1 MKLGKNYW
9 KLWTSSVVSNFG
21 DGTSIIAYPWLA
33 SALTR
38 DPFQIA
44 LIAVVQRIPWLV
56 FSLPA
61 GVVTDRVD
69 RRKLIA
75 WMDVIRFGL
84 TLIVAFVV
92 LNVSGDLASPGEI
105 AAGTGTPPP
114 GAGWYLVMLYV
125 ATLGFGIAE
134 VFRDNAAQTMMPSIV
149 DHSLLE
155 KANGRLWGAEMVM
168 NSFVGP
174 PLGGVFIAIAF
185 SLPFFLDAVTFGLA
199 ALLIFTISGSF
210 APNGAAER
218 RSFKEELTEGVRWLW
233 NHRLLR
239 SMAVI
244 LGLMNGLFMVAL
256 STYVL
261 FVQEILGLSAGSF
274 GLLMT
279 SGAVGG
285 VLGSVTASNVS
296 QRIGQGA
303 SLFTTLI
310 VSALTL
316 AITGLTSNAMVVWV
330 MFAIGSYVAVLWN
343 VITVALRQTIIPD
356 RLLGRVNSVYR
367 FLAWGMMPIGGIVG
381 GLLVAGTDVLATRD
395 LALRMPF
402 LFSATV
408 YVILYFFALPRL
420 NTRRIEEA
428 KAEVADAPATD
439 TAALGDEAE
448 GSDATTT

>member
-1 MKLGKNYW
+1 MKLGANYW
-9 KLWTSSVVSNFG
+9 KLWTSSAISNFG

-38 DPFQIA
+38 DPLQIA

-61 GVVTDRVD
+61 GVITDRVD

-84 TLIVAFVV
+84 TVVVAFVV
-92 LNVSGDLASPGEI
+92 LGVSGDLASPAEI
-105 AAGTGTPPP
+105 AAGTGAPPP
-114 GAGWYLVMLYV
+114 NAGWYLVMLYL

-134 VFRDNAAQTMMPSIV
+134 VFRDNAAQTLMPSIV

-185 SLPFFLDAVTFGLA
+185 SLPFFLDAATFGIA
-199 ALLIFTISGSF
+199 ALLIFTIAGSF
-210 APNGAAER
+210 TPQQATER
-218 RSFKEELTEGVRWLW
+218 RPFKEELTEGVRWLW

-239 SMAVI
+239 SMGLI
-244 LGLMNGLFMVAL
+244 LGTMNGLFMVAL
-256 STYVL
+256 ATYVL
-261 FVQEILGLSAGSF
+261 FVQEVLELSASSF
-274 GLLMT
+274 GLLLT
-279 SGAVGG
+279 SGAIGG
-285 VLGSVTASNVS
+285 VLGSMTASKVS

-303 SLFTTLI
+303 SLFTTLA
-310 VSALTL
+310 VSSITL
-316 AITGLTSNAMVVWV
+316 LFTGLTSSAIVVWV

-343 VITVALRQTIIPD
+343 VITVALRQSIIPD

-367 FLAWGMMPIGGIVG
+367 FFAWGMMPIGSVLG
-381 GLLVAGTDVLATRD
+381 GLIVAGTDALATRE

-402 LFSATV
+402 IFSAVV
-408 YVILYFFALPRL
+408 YGMLYFFALPRL

-428 KAEVADAPATD
+428 KR
-439 TAALGDEAE
+439 EAE
-448 GSDATTT
+448 AAAGTPGTGVGEETGTTAG

>member
-1 MKLGKNYW
+1 VKLGANYW

-38 DPFQIA
+38 DPLQIA

-84 TLIVAFVV
+84 TMVVAFVV
-92 LNVSGDLASPGEI
+92 LSVSSDLASPVEI
-105 AAGTGTPPP
+105 AEGTGAPPP

-134 VFRDNAAQTMMPSIV
+134 VFRDNAAQTLMPAIV

-155 KANGRLWGAEMVM
+155 KANGRMWGAEMVM

-185 SLPFFLDAVTFGLA
+185 SLPFFIDGVTFALA
-199 ALLIFTISGSF
+199 AVLMFAISGSF
-210 APNGAAER
+210 APEGTVER
-218 RSFKEELTEGVRWLW
+218 RSFKEELTEGVKWLW
-233 NHRLLR
+233 SHRLLR
-239 SMAVI
+239 SMGLI
-244 LGLMNGLFMVAL
+244 LGVMNALFTVAL
-256 STYVL
+256 ATYVL
-261 FVQEILGLSAGSF
+261 FVQEILGLNASSF
-274 GLLMT
+274 GLLLT
-279 SGAVGG
+279 SGAIGG
-285 VLGSVTASNVS
+285 VLGSVTASKVS
-296 QRIGQGA
+296 QTIGQGA

-310 VSALTL
+310 VSGVTL
-316 AITGLTSNAMVVWV
+316 FITGLTSSAIVVWV
-330 MFAIGSYVAVLWN
+330 MFAIASYVGVLWN
-343 VITVALRQTIIPD
+343 VITVSLRQTLIPD

-367 FLAWGMMPIGGIVG
+367 FFAWGMMPIGSIVG
-381 GLLVAGTDVLATRD
+381 GLLVAGTDLVASRE

-402 LFSATV
+402 LFAAAA
-408 YVILYFFALPRL
+408 YLLLYFFALPRL
-420 NTRRIEEA
+420 NTGRIEEA
-428 KAEVADAPATD
+428 KADTVAAAGRGTSEATETPA
-439 TAALGDEAE
+439 
-448 GSDATTT
+448 S

>member
-1 MKLGKNYW
+1 MKLGANYW
-9 KLWTSSVVSNFG
+9 KLWTSSIVSNFG

-44 LIAVVQRIPWLV
+44 LIAVVQRIPWLI

-61 GVVTDRVD
+61 GVITDRVD

-75 WMDVIRFGL
+75 WMDVARFGI
-84 TLIVAFVV
+84 TMIVAFVV
-92 LNVSGDLASPGEI
+92 LNVSGDLSSPAEI
-105 AAGTGTPPP
+105 ASGEGAPPP
-114 GAGWYLVMLYV
+114 GAGWYLVMLYA
-125 ATLGFGIAE
+125 ATLAFGIAE
-134 VFRDNAAQTMMPSIV
+134 VFRDNAAQTLMPAVV

-155 KANGRLWGAEMVM
+155 KANGRMWGAEMVM

-174 PLGGVFIAIAF
+174 PLGGVLIAIAF
-185 SLPFFLDAVTFGLA
+185 SLPFFIDGVTFALA
-199 ALLIFTISGSF
+199 AVLIFAIRGNFEPT
-210 APNGAAER
+210 GAKER
-218 RSFKEELTEGVRWLW
+218 KPFKEELSEGVRWLMS
-233 NHRLLR
+233 HRLLR
-239 SMAVI
+239 SMGVI

-261 FVQEILGLSAGSF
+261 FVQEILGLSASSF
-274 GLLMT
+274 GLLLT

-285 VLGSVTASNVS
+285 VLGSVTASKVS

-310 VSALTL
+310 VSGLTL
-316 AITGLTSNAMVVWV
+316 LITGLTSSAVVVWV

-343 VITVALRQTIIPD
+343 VITVALRQSIIPD

-367 FLAWGMMPIGGIVG
+367 FFAWGMMPIGGALG
-381 GLLVAGTDVLATRD
+381 GLIVAVTDAVGSRD

-402 LFSATV
+402 IFSAVV
-408 YVILYFFALPRL
+408 YGILYFFALPRL

-428 KAEVADAPATD
+428 KAEAKASQASSATEETDAPA
-439 TAALGDEAE
+439 G
-448 GSDATTT
+448 

>member
-1 MKLGKNYW
+1 MKLGTNYW

-21 DGTSIIAYPWLA
+21 DGTSLIAYPWLA

-44 LIAVVQRIPWLV
+44 LIAVVQRIPWLI

-61 GVVTDRVD
+61 GVITDRVD

-75 WMDVIRFGL
+75 WMDVIRFGM
-84 TLIVAFVV
+84 TLIVAFLV
-92 LNVSGDLASPGEI
+92 LGVTSDLSTPAEI
-105 AAGTGTPPP
+105 AAGNGTPPP

-125 ATLGFGIAE
+125 ATLVFGIAE
-134 VFRDNAAQTMMPSIV
+134 VFRDNAAQTLMPAVV

-155 KANGRLWGAEMVM
+155 KANGRMWGAEMVM

-199 ALLIFTISGSF
+199 ALLIFTITGSF
-210 APNGAAER
+210 AANGSTER
-218 RSFKEELTEGVRWLW
+218 RSFKEELTEGIKWLW

-239 SMAVI
+239 SMGII
-244 LGLMNGLFMVAL
+244 LGFMNGLFMVAL
-256 STYVL
+256 ATYVL
-261 FVQEILGLSAGSF
+261 FVQEILGLNASSF

-296 QRIGQGA
+296 GKIGQGA

-310 VSALTL
+310 VSSLTL
-316 AITGLTSNAMVVWV
+316 LITGLTSSPVVVWV
-330 MFAIGSYVAVLWN
+330 MFALGSYVAVLWN

-367 FLAWGMMPIGGIVG
+367 FFAWGMMPIGSIIG
-381 GLLVAGTDVLATRD
+381 GLLVVVTDALGSRD

-402 LFSATV
+402 IFSAVT
-408 YVILYFFALPRL
+408 YALLYFFALPRL
-420 NTRRIEEA
+420 NSRRIDEA
-428 KAEVADAPATD
+428 KAAANAMSETADTD
-439 TAALGDEAE
+439 T
-448 GSDATTT
+448 TTG

>member
-1 MKLGKNYW
+1 MKLGANYW

-38 DPFQIA
+38 DPLQIA

-61 GVVTDRVD
+61 GVITDRVD
-69 RRKLIA
+69 RRRLIA

-84 TLIVAFVV
+84 TMVVAFVV
-92 LNVSGDLASPGEI
+92 LSVSSDLASPVEI
-105 AAGTGTPPP
+105 AEGTGAPPP

-134 VFRDNAAQTMMPSIV
+134 VFRDNAAQTLMPAIV

-155 KANGRLWGAEMVM
+155 KANGRMWGAEMVM

-185 SLPFFLDAVTFGLA
+185 SLPFFIDGVTFALA
-199 ALLIFTISGSF
+199 AVLIFAISGSF
-210 APNGAAER
+210 APEGTVER
-218 RSFKEELTEGVRWLW
+218 RSFKEELTEGVKWLW
-233 NHRLLR
+233 GHRLLR
-239 SMAVI
+239 SMGLI
-244 LGLMNGLFMVAL
+244 LGVMNALFMVAL
-256 STYVL
+256 ATYVL
-261 FVQEILGLSAGSF
+261 FVQEILGLNASSF
-274 GLLMT
+274 GLLLT
-279 SGAVGG
+279 SGAIGG
-285 VLGSVTASNVS
+285 VLGSVTASKVS
-296 QRIGQGA
+296 QTIGQGA

-310 VSALTL
+310 VSGATL
-316 AITGLTSNAMVVWV
+316 FVTGLTSSAVVVWV

-343 VITVALRQTIIPD
+343 VITVSLRQTLIPD

-367 FLAWGMMPIGGIVG
+367 FFAWGMMPIGSIVG
-381 GLLVAGTDVLATRD
+381 GLLVAGTDVVASRE

-402 LFSATV
+402 LFAAAV
-408 YVILYFFALPRL
+408 YLLLYFFALPRL
-420 NTRRIEEA
+420 NTGRIEEA
-428 KAEVADAPATD
+428 KADAVAASDQGTSEATETPA
-439 TAALGDEAE
+439 
-448 GSDATTT
+448 S

>member
-1 MKLGKNYW
+1 MKLGTNYW
-9 KLWTSSVVSNFG
+9 KLWTSSVVPNFG
-21 DGTSIIAYPWLA
+21 DGTSLIAYPWLA

-44 LIAVVQRIPWLV
+44 LIAVVQRIPWLI

-61 GVVTDRVD
+61 GVITDRVD

-75 WMDVIRFGL
+75 WMDVIRFGM
-84 TLIVAFVV
+84 TLIVAFLV
-92 LNVSGDLASPGEI
+92 LGVTSDLSTPAEI
-105 AAGTGTPPP
+105 AAGNGTPPP

-125 ATLGFGIAE
+125 ATLVFGIAE
-134 VFRDNAAQTMMPSIV
+134 VFRDNAAQTLMPAVV

-155 KANGRLWGAEMVM
+155 KANGRMWGAEMVM

-199 ALLIFTISGSF
+199 ALLIFTITGSF
-210 APNGAAER
+210 AANGSTER
-218 RSFKEELTEGVRWLW
+218 RSFKEELTEGVKWLW

-239 SMAVI
+239 SMGII
-244 LGLMNGLFMVAL
+244 LGFMNGLFMVAL
-256 STYVL
+256 ATYVL
-261 FVQEILGLSAGSF
+261 FVQEILGLNASSF

-296 QRIGQGA
+296 GKIGQGA

-310 VSALTL
+310 VSSLTL
-316 AITGLTSNAMVVWV
+316 LITGLTSSPVVVWV
-330 MFAIGSYVAVLWN
+330 MFALGSYVAVLWN

-367 FLAWGMMPIGGIVG
+367 FFAWGMMPIGSIIG
-381 GLLVAGTDVLATRD
+381 GLLVVVTDALGSRD

-402 LFSATV
+402 IFSAVT
-408 YVILYFFALPRL
+408 YALLYFFALPRL
-420 NTRRIEEA
+420 NSRRIDEA
-428 KAEVADAPATD
+428 KADAEAAATD
-439 TAALGDEAE
+439 NAMSETADT
-448 GSDATTT
+448 DTTTG